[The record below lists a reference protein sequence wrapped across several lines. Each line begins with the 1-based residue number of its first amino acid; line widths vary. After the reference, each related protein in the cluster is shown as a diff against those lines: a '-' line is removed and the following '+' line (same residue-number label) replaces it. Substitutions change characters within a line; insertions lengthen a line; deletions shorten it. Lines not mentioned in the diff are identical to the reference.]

1 MTDGSDSGNNTQ
13 IKDNM
18 KLKMYETFIN
28 RIEKERELF
37 WKYMSIYF
45 TFMIGINGIIGY
57 INKTDIKMLLI
68 ILSFINLILSIIGIV
83 IIIESNK
90 WFFRNMMVVSNIE
103 NKILGKDEHTT
114 LIPNSYTELD
124 TFNKVLD
131 TNSLIFVSL
140 FATIFIFSIV
150 LLDVGFIKALNE
162 NSGELLGYSFLHA
175 VVSISSMSILDF
187 NVVGVLYKN
196 SDTLLGLDYHLFIR
210 AIVCFFIIWAIL
222 AYFIRDNDL
231 ISFIRDKKGI
241 LILAILA
248 ITLIIPILLFLLLGI
263 PIISI
268 NFLEIFFIAGCGIFI
283 CGVCYTNAKNSIKK
297 AMDELKRNPE
307 SPENIKKC
315 YAIYRLS
322 KAYYLIKEADG
333 EERREKL
340 KKSKELIEEA
350 IKLLGRTPTTETE
363 EDRNDFAKIR
373 IREAINGILN
383 NNIDEAIN
391 KLNEA
396 LKIINNEIGD

>member
-57 INKTDIKMLLI
+57 INKTDIKILLI

-175 VVSISSMSILDF
+175 IVSISSMSILDF

-196 SDTLLGLDYHLFIR
+196 SDTLFGDYHLFIW
-210 AIVCFFIIWAIL
+210 AIVCFFGIWAIL
-222 AYFIRDNDL
+222 VYFIRDNDL

-241 LILAILA
+241 LILAIS
-248 ITLIIPILLFLLLGI
+248 ISILLFLLLGI
-263 PIISI
+263 PIS
-268 NFLEIFFIAGCGIFI
+268 LEIFLITLFIAGCGIFI

-315 YAIYRLS
+315 DAIYRLS

-363 EDRNDFAKIR
+363 EDRNLNDAKDNIK
-373 IREAINGILN
+373 EAINGILDLN
-383 NNIDEAIN
+383 NNINEVIN